1 MAQLG
6 FFEAMKR
13 LASLLK
19 KGDPLEAIGALVPWE
34 GFRADIETVVLTP
47 EEAKKSQASRKL
59 FDAIVLFRMLVLQA
73 LSDEQIE
80 YQVCDRATFM
90 RFVGLGSE
98 GGISAARPCGCV
110 AGRALRE
117 WVVRCIRVGRNCRRL
132 PHRRPESLLPVP
144 KQRKT
149 PRENEGVKR
158 AETPAEWE
166 R

>member
-13 LASLLK
+13 LSSLLK

-98 GGISAARPCGCV
+98 GGISAARPCGCFERGCHGPSCSRTGRSVLTRRATLPV
-110 AGRALRE
+110 AGRSWMRE
-117 WVVRCIRVGRNCRRL
+117 
-132 PHRRPESLLPVP
+132 HRAGAEAA
-144 KQRKT
+144 QQ
-149 PRENEGVKR
+149 PRG
-158 AETPAEWE
+158 E
-166 R
+166 RGG